1 MNKFFLITVL
11 FLGVFSLAQAQRG
24 TGQRPSQA
32 GGGRPQM
39 DPAERVERQTQ
50 QLKES
55 LSLTDEQTA
64 KVKAIYT
71 KYGEKQREAFQK
83 AREAGEEVDREKMR
97 EQMQATRTQQDN
109 EIKALLTAEQ
119 KTKFEAV
126 IKERQERMRNWQQG
140 GGPGGN

>member
-1 MNKFFLITVL
+1 MKKFFLITVL

-50 QLKES
+50 RLKEA
-55 LSLTDEQTA
+55 LTLTDEQTV
-64 KVKAIYT
+64 KVKEIYT

-83 AREAGEEVDREKMR
+83 ARESGQEMDREKMR
-97 EQMQATRTQQDN
+97 EQMQANMVQQDN
-109 EIKALLTAEQ
+109 EVKALLTAEQ